1 MRLPQCIYMM
11 QCNFWKL
18 HISAL
23 WQIQAMVLNLKSDI
37 VIFAYNIYPNVSWRF
52 YLIYR
57 IDIEKNKHNLGSKN
71 LFKFCLFYNHCIRY
85 WLWLHLVRTI
95 NFVSVLV
102 DCQKYLGTN
111 NTYLAAQTT
120 TTKVH
125 IINSFMRHIPC
136 HLWYLRS
143 IQF

>member
-11 QCNFWKL
+11 QYNFKNCIFLPYDKFKPWYW
-18 HISAL
+18 ISNLIL
-23 WQIQAMVLNLKSDI
+23 WSLPII
-37 VIFAYNIYPNVSWRF
+37 TRF
-52 YLIYR
+52 SLIYR
-57 IDIEKNKHNLGSKN
+57 IDIEKINTIRVRKN
-71 LFKFCLFYNHCIRY
+71 LFKFCLFCNHCYRH

-120 TTKVH
+120 TTTKVH